1 MSNFWAAARVHPAR
15 NEGNLSP
22 VGKFIES
29 QRIAA
34 QLSQITI
41 AERMEISDK
50 TYRRWLMPSA
60 EPSAD
65 RLETLARGL
74 GLSRED
80 KATLYRLAGRTVPS
94 GEEALS
100 AEELTAHRLMIDGI
114 AHPAVLFGP
123 CFDVVLTNA
132 AFRELFRSVPPY
144 GDAVPTRNTM
154 RYILFNPHARDLLG
168 GTDAALYDGW
178 VMPSLAALSAV
189 KQQRPGDVRVES
201 IEQEIAKRPTLRRA
215 YEAAPVWIR
224 ENPHVNSAPRRFV
237 HPELG
242 PTDVRLLTEAHLGG
256 TLDFQRATFLFEKD
270 QPTADA
276 SGT

>member
-1 MSNFWAAARVHPAR
+1 M
-15 NEGNLSP
+15 
-22 VGKFIES
+22 
-29 QRIAA
+29 
-34 QLSQITI
+34 SQITL

-50 TYRRWLMPSA
+50 TYRRWLAPSA
-60 EPSAD
+60 ELTAEKLEMLAD
-65 RLETLARGL
+65 GL

-80 KATLYRLAGRTVPS
+80 KATLYKLAGRAVPP

-100 AEELTAHRLMIDGI
+100 AEELAAHRLMINGI

-132 AFRELFRSVPPY
+132 AFRKLFQSVPPY

-154 RYILFNPHARDLLG
+154 RYILFNPHARELLG
-168 GTDAALYDGW
+168 GTDAALYEEW

-189 KQQRPGDVRVES
+189 KQQRPGDVRIES
-201 IEQEIAKRPTLRRA
+201 IEAEIARKPSLRRA
-215 YEAAPVWIR
+215 YEAAPAWIT
-224 ENPHVNSAPRRFV
+224 ENPHVDSAPRRFV

-242 PTDVRLLTEAHLGG
+242 PVDVRLLTEAHLGG

-276 SGT
+276 SHI